1 MPEGKDSML
10 GHFNQC
16 LHQIKIEQQHD
27 WKGFFTARGLSSII
41 QAGSSIEL
49 VLLHTLPGRKSKQ
62 KKRLRPNLA
71 VTN

>member
-27 WKGFFTARGLSSII
+27 WKGFVTASGLSSII
-41 QAGSSIEL
+41 QAIEL
-49 VLLHTLPGRKSKQ
+49 VLLHTLPG
-62 KKRLRPNLA
+62 KKD
-71 VTN
+71 